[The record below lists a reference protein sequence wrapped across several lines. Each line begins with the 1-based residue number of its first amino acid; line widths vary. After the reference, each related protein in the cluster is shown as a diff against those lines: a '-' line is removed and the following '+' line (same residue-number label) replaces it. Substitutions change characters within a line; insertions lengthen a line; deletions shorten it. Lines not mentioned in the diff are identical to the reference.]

1 MKFTLSWLK
10 EHLDTDAGA
19 SEIAARLTAIG
30 LEVESVTD
38 PGAGLTDLIVGEV
51 VACEKH
57 PNADKLR
64 LCSVSDGANTLQIV
78 CGAPNARAGIKVVLA
93 RPGTVIP
100 ASGEALKLGTIRGV
114 ESRGMMCSARELL
127 LGEDHDGIIE
137 LKPGSRAGE
146 PVVAAL
152 VEAGLLANDPLFDV
166 SITPNRGDAASV
178 FGIARDLAASGL
190 GALKTEKV
198 TPVQGKFPSPK
209 KITLDFAPENKNACP
224 IFAGRLI
231 RGVKNGPA
239 PKWVQDRLKSVGM
252 KSISALVDATNLISQ
267 DRGRPLHVFD
277 ADKLSGNLHARMAS
291 DHEQVFALDDKTYV
305 LDKDTIVIADDS
317 YARGIAGIMG
327 GMDTGSFEDTK
338 NVFIESAYFD
348 PARIARAGRKQ
359 GIISDA
365 RYRFERGVDP
375 QFVLPGLELC
385 TRLILEWCGGEASD
399 VVIAGELPPP
409 HKPILFDAA
418 TVEKLGGIT
427 VPREKIISILEE
439 LGFVVEDHAPGEQ
452 SLHVT
457 PPSWRHD
464 VDGPA
469 DLVEEVVRIHGLTDV
484 PSMPLPRTDGVAAPV
499 LSRAQRRT
507 RTARRA
513 LAVRGFNECVSF
525 SFIARDQAALFG
537 GGDEARQLSN
547 PIASD
552 LDALR
557 PSVLPSLLAA
567 ASRNAARGF
576 SNLQLFEIGAAF
588 DSGMPE
594 AQKTVA
600 AAIRTGHPERHWQKG
615 GEDTG
620 LFAVKADLLAALE
633 AITGAP
639 MSAPITQGAPGW
651 YHPGRSGTIA
661 MGPPASSSEAV
672 GQRRIIAQFGEL
684 HPRVLAALDLK
695 VPAAGFEIFLDAI
708 PDAKSKGKAKPL
720 FQPSPFQAIERD
732 FAFVVDAKV
741 AAGEIVKAVKLAD
754 RNLIE
759 QVTVFDVY
767 ESKGVPEGQKSIA
780 VAVRIQPKDATLTDA
795 EIEALAQ
802 KIVSGA
808 LKLGASLRS

>member
-10 EHLDTDAGA
+10 EHLDTDADVA
-19 SEIAARLTAIG
+19 TIAARLTAIG
-30 LEVESVTD
+30 LEVESITD
-38 PGAGLTDLIVGEV
+38 PGAALKDFIVGEV
-51 VACEKH
+51 VTAEKH

-64 LCSVSDGANTLQIV
+64 LCTVSDGKDTLQIV

-100 ASGEALKLGTIRGV
+100 ASGDVLKLGTIRGV

-137 LKPGSRAGE
+137 LKPGAKAGA

-152 VEAGLLANDPLFDV
+152 VEAGLLANDPLLDV

-190 GALKTEKV
+190 GTLKTEKIA
-198 TPVQGKFPSPK
+198 PVAGKFPSPK
-209 KITLDFAPENKNACP
+209 KITLDFTPENKNASP

-239 PKWVQDRLKSVGM
+239 PQWVQDRLKSVGM
-252 KSISALVDATNLISQ
+252 KSISALVDATNLIAQ

-277 ADKLSGNLHARMAS
+277 ADKLSGDLHARMAK
-291 DHEQVFALDDKTYV
+291 DGEQVFALDDKTYA
-305 LDKDTIVIADDS
+305 LDADTIVIADDAA
-317 YARGIAGIMG
+317 ARGIAGIMG
-327 GMDTGSFEDTK
+327 GMDSGSFEGTR
-338 NVFIESAYFD
+338 NVFIESAWFD
-348 PARIARAGRKQ
+348 PARIARAGRKLA
-359 GIISDA
+359 IISDA

-385 TRLILEWCGGEASD
+385 TQLILEWCGGEASD
-399 VVIAGELPPP
+399 VVIAGALPPP
-409 HKPILFDAA
+409 HKPILFDPPL
-418 TVEKLGGIT
+418 VQGFGGIS
-427 VPREKIISILEE
+427 VPREKVIAILQD
-439 LGFVVEDHAPGEQ
+439 LGFVVEDHGT
-452 SLHVT
+452 LHVV

-469 DLVEEVVRIHGLTDV
+469 DLVEEVVRIYGLADV
-484 PSMPLPRTDGVAAPV
+484 PSVALTRSSAVAAPV
-499 LSRAQRRT
+499 LSKAQRRT

-513 LAVRGFNECVSF
+513 LAVRGFNETVSF
-525 SFIARDQAALFG
+525 SFVARDQARLFG
-537 GGDEARQLSN
+537 GGDDARQLSN

-557 PSVLPSLLAA
+557 PSLLPSLLAA

-576 SNLQLFEIGAAF
+576 ANLQLFEIGAAF

-594 AQKTVA
+594 AQKNVA
-600 AAIRTGHPERHWQKG
+600 AALRTGNPERHWQRG
-615 GEDTG
+615 GEG
-620 LFAVKADLLAALE
+620 ASLFAAKADLLEALE

-639 MSAPITQGAPGW
+639 MSAPVTQGGPGW

-661 MGPPASSSEAV
+661 MGPKV
-672 GQRRIIAQFGEL
+672 IAQFGEL
-684 HPRVLAALDLK
+684 HPKVLAAFDIK

-720 FQPSPFQAIERD
+720 FAPSPFQAIERD

-754 RNLIE
+754 RNLIDS
-759 QVTVFDVY
+759 VNVFDVY
-767 ESKGVPEGQKSIA
+767 EGKGVPEGHKSVA
-780 VAVRIQPKDATLTDA
+780 VAVRIQPKDATLTEA

-802 KIVSGA
+802 KIVA
-808 LKLGASLRS
+808 AAIKLGATLRS

>member
-10 EHLDTDAGA
+10 EHLDTDAD
-19 SEIAARLTAIG
+19 AAAIGEKLTSIG
-30 LEVESVTD
+30 LEVESITD
-38 PGAGLTDLIVGEV
+38 ASAALKDFVVGEV
-51 VACEKH
+51 ITADKH

-64 LCSVSDGANTLQIV
+64 LCSVSDGKETLQIV

-100 ASGEALKLGTIRGV
+100 ATGEALKVGKIRDV
-114 ESRGMMCSARELL
+114 DSRGMMCSARELL

-137 LKPGSRAGE
+137 LKADAKAGQ
-146 PVVAAL
+146 PVAGAL
-152 VEAGLLANDPLFDV
+152 ESAGLLANDPLFDV
-166 SITPNRGDAASV
+166 SITPNRGDAVSV
-178 FGIARDLAASGL
+178 FGIARDLAAAGL
-190 GALKTEKV
+190 GTLKTEKV
-198 TPVQGKFPSPK
+198 QPVAGKFPSPK
-209 KITLDFAPENKNACP
+209 TVTLNFTPENRNACP

-239 PKWVQDRLKSVGM
+239 PKWVQDKLKSVGM

-277 ADKLSGNLHARMAS
+277 ADKLSGNLHARMAN
-291 DHEQVFALDDKTYV
+291 DHEQVLALDEKTYV

-317 YARGIAGIMG
+317 FARGIAGVMG
-327 GMDTGSFEDTK
+327 GMDTGSFDDTV
-338 NVFIESAYFD
+338 NVFIESAWFD

-385 TRLILEWCGGEASD
+385 TQYILEWCGGEASD

-409 HKPILFDAA
+409 HKPIAFDPAF
-418 TVEKLGGIT
+418 VKKLGGID
-427 VPREKIISILEE
+427 VPQAEIKRILEA
-439 LGFVVEDHAPGEQ
+439 LGFVVD
-452 SLHVT
+452 SNWLVV

-469 DLVEEVVRIHGLTDV
+469 DLVEEVVRIHGLDGVASV
-484 PSMPLPRTDGVAAPV
+484 PLTRTSGVAAPV
-499 LSRAQRRT
+499 LSKAQRRT

-513 LAVRGFNECVSF
+513 LAARDFNETVSF
-525 SFIARDQAALFG
+525 SFIARDQARLFG
-537 GGDEARQLSN
+537 GGDDTRQLSN

-567 ASRNAARGF
+567 AARNAARGF
-576 SNLQLFEIGAAF
+576 SSLQLFEIGAAF
-588 DSGMPE
+588 DSGVPGQ
-594 AQKTVA
+594 QKTVA
-600 AAIRTGHPERHWQKG
+600 AAIRTGASERHWQKG
-615 GEDTG
+615 GEASG
-620 LFAVKADLLAALE
+620 LFAVKADLLASLE

-639 MSAPITQGAPGW
+639 MSAPVTQGAPGW

-661 MGPPASSSEAV
+661 MGPKV
-672 GQRRIIAQFGEL
+672 IAQFGEI
-684 HPRVLAALDLK
+684 HPKVLAAFDLK
-695 VPAAGFEIFLDAI
+695 GPAAGFEIFLDAI
-708 PDAKSKGKAKPL
+708 PDAKSKGSKAKPL
-720 FQPSPFQAIERD
+720 FAPSPFQAIERD
-732 FAFVVDAKV
+732 FAFVVDAKL

-754 RNLIE
+754 RALIDS
-759 QVTVFDVY
+759 VNVFDVY
-767 ESKGVPEGQKSIA
+767 EGKGVPDGKKSVA
-780 VAVRIQPKDATLTDA
+780 VAVRIQPKDATLTEA

-802 KIVSGA
+802 KIVAATLKIGA
-808 LKLGASLRS
+808 TLRA

>member
-10 EHLDTDAGA
+10 EHLDTDASPA
-19 SEIAARLTAIG
+19 EIGARLTSIG
-30 LEVESVTD
+30 LEVESITD
-38 PGAGLTDLIVGEV
+38 PGDSLKDFIVGEV
-51 VACEKH
+51 ITAEKH

-64 LCSVSDGANTLQIV
+64 LCSVSDGKDTLQIV

-100 ASGEALKLGTIRGV
+100 ATGDALKVGKIRDV

-137 LKPGSRAGE
+137 LKAGAKAGA

-190 GALKTEKV
+190 GTLKTEKV
-198 TPVQGKFPSPK
+198 QPVAGKFPSPK
-209 KITLDFAPENKNACP
+209 TITLDFTQENKDACP

-239 PKWVQDRLKSVGM
+239 PQWVQDRLKSVGM
-252 KSISALVDATNLISQ
+252 KSISALVDATNLIAQ

-277 ADKLSGNLHARMAS
+277 ADKLSGNLHARMAQ
-291 DHEQVFALDDKTYV
+291 DHEQVLALDDKTYV
-305 LDKDTIVIADDS
+305 LDAQTIVIADDS
-317 YARGIAGIMG
+317 YARAIAGIMG
-327 GMDTGSFEDTK
+327 GLDTGSFEDTR
-338 NVFIESAYFD
+338 NVFLESAWFD

-385 TRLILEWCGGEASD
+385 TQLILEWCGGEASD
-399 VVIAGELPPP
+399 VVIAGALPPP
-409 HKPILFDAA
+409 HKPIAFDPAL
-418 TVEKLGGIT
+418 VQSFGGIV
-427 VPREKIISILEE
+427 VPREKIITILQD
-439 LGFVVEDHAPGEQ
+439 LGFVVEDRGTLQ
-452 SLHVT
+452 VV

-469 DLVEEVVRIHGLTDV
+469 DLVEEVVRIYGLTDV
-484 PSMPLPRTDGVAAPV
+484 PSVALPRGNAVAAPV
-499 LSRAQRRT
+499 LSKSQRRT
-507 RTARRA
+507 RAARRA
-513 LAVRGFNECVSF
+513 IASRGFNECVTF

-537 GGDEARQLSN
+537 GGDDARQLSN

-552 LDALR
+552 LDAMR
-557 PSVLPSLLAA
+557 PSILPSLLAA

-576 SNLQLFEIGAAF
+576 ANLQLFEIGAAF

-600 AAIRTGHPERHWQKG
+600 AAIRTGHAERHWQKG
-615 GEDTG
+615 EDAAG
-620 LFAVKADLLAALE
+620 LFTVKADLLAALE

-661 MGPPASSSEAV
+661 MGPKV
-672 GQRRIIAQFGEL
+672 IAQFGEL
-684 HPRVLAALDLK
+684 HPRVAAAFDLK
-695 VPAAGFEIFLDAI
+695 GPAAGFEIFLDAI
-708 PDAKSKGKAKPL
+708 PDAKSKGGKAKSL
-720 FQPSPFQAIERD
+720 FAPSPFQGIDRD
-732 FAFVVDAKV
+732 FAFVVDVKV
-741 AAGEIVKAVKLAD
+741 AAGDIVKAVKLAD
-754 RNLIE
+754 RNLIDT
-759 QVTVFDVY
+759 VTVFDVY
-767 ESKGVPEGQKSIA
+767 EGTGVPAGKKSVA
-780 VAVRIQPKDATLTDA
+780 VAVRIQPKDATLTEA

-802 KIVSGA
+802 KIVASA
-808 LKLGASLRS
+808 IKLGATLRA